1 MRAIEFAKARSFFA
15 PGLKELA
22 VRIEFQD
29 ARVVGRF
36 LAVAIGHEDIAIESD
51 RDFGWLVEGIQAG
64 SGDAGLPK
72 SHQNLAVLIEF
83 KHLLPLAVL
92 QPVVGNPQISVVV
105 HANLVRADEQA
116 LTKTLEKFP
125 GGLEF
130 EDGIEWGIG
139 AVGSA
144 RTHGAAAIDGP
155 DVAVRTYRNA
165 RGRAPFSTVG
175 QSAPAHACKIRIRQ
189 VVARAERRHRWR
201 LLRLCLHVCG
211 RS

>member
-1 MRAIEFAKARSFFA
+1 MHMVMRGPKGSFTSGFFFFQAEDGIRDLTVTGVQTCALPIYAVVLTVANEQAPLRIEGQGVRAIEFAKARSFFA

-72 SHQNLAVLIEF
+72 VHQNLAVLIEF

-130 EDGIEWGIG
+130 EDGIEWGI
-139 AVGSA
+139 
-144 RTHGAAAIDGP
+144 
-155 DVAVRTYRNA
+155 
-165 RGRAPFSTVG
+165 
-175 QSAPAHACKIRIRQ
+175 
-189 VVARAERRHRWR
+189 
-201 LLRLCLHVCG
+201 
-211 RS
+211 